1 MSFSNEVRN
10 EIARII
16 PAKECCRK
24 AELSAMLLSIG
35 PQLKYQDENK
45 PILQAIVSNAASARK
60 IFKLLKQNYH
70 LTPSV
75 NIGRQRGLFSS

>member
-45 PILQAIVSNAASARK
+45 PLCRPMFTDGVK
-60 IFKLLKQNYH
+60 W
-70 LTPSV
+70 
-75 NIGRQRGLFSS
+75 